1 MEQREES
8 ALCAPEP
15 REHFCSDAM
24 TNLERVKLDAQ
35 GLPWVDESVP
45 VPLVQGLGPLSPP
58 EQGFLTCEP
67 QTSGH
72 TSSHTVLSVSL

>member
-1 MEQREES
+1 MTKHMYYINNKAQKKLS
-8 ALCAPEP
+8 AATKTHYDL
-15 REHFCSDAM
+15 
-24 TNLERVKLDAQ
+24 KLDAQ
-35 GLPWVDESVP
+35 GLPCVDESVP
-45 VPLVQGLGPLSPP
+45 LPLVQGLGPLSPP

>member
-1 MEQREES
+1 VTKHMYYIDNKAQKKFS
-8 ALCAPEP
+8 AATKTHYELK
-15 REHFCSDAM
+15 
-24 TNLERVKLDAQ
+24 VDAQ

-58 EQGFLTCEP
+58 EQEFLTCEP

-72 TSSHTVLSVSL
+72 TSFHTVLSVSL